1 MGRPRHLVKLSKR
14 LSYLLRHH
22 PDKLGLDLDAEGY
35 TTITVDEL
43 ARRMKVPPDQIHQVV
58 ETDPKE
64 RFDIR
69 DGHIRANFGHS
80 IDVGRKMYEGREPAS
95 ASQLPDVLFHGTRPD
110 NVGKILQQGLVPK
123 GRQYVHL
130 STTAEWASRV
140 GSRHTNRPAVLRID
154 VASALKQGV
163 RMWPAGP
170 ATVLSTRVPPV
181 CIQELMVHDT

>member
-14 LSYLLRHH
+14 LSYLLRHN
-22 PDKLGLDLDAEGY
+22 PDKLGLELDAEGY
-35 TTITVDEL
+35 TAISVEDL
-43 ARRMKVPPDQIHQVV
+43 ARRMGVSRGQIRRVV

-80 IDVGRKMYEGREPAS
+80 IDIGRTMYEGREPAS
-95 ASQLPDVLFHGTRPD
+95 ASELPDSLYHGTRAD
-110 NVGKILQQGLVPK
+110 NVEKILAEGLVPK

-130 STTAEWASRV
+130 STTAEWARWV
-140 GSRHTNRPAVLRID
+140 GSRHARQPAILQID
-154 VASALKQGV
+154 VERSLQQGV

-170 ATVLSTRVPPV
+170 ATVLSTRVPPD
-181 CIQELMVHDT
+181 CIERLT